1 MESYSRE
8 DGRKWGWIVL
18 TILLLNLIRERERER
33 EREKYGFEVTIIIY
47 GFEITIIIYFV
58 GNDVKQI
65 NLFYFII
72 KALLLLASYM
82 TYVMTNK
89 IDHYNATRSLLNIL
103 ISH

>member
-1 MESYSRE
+1 MGES
-8 DGRKWGWIVL
+8 GGWIVL

-33 EREKYGFEVTIIIY
+33 EKY